1 MQRNVQTVRRIN
13 VLKRILAHQHQPS
26 ATGSESTVWWSV
38 RRAASSST
46 TNDGATIE
54 IGDVTMEVEAP
65 RHPELVPTGYYGPD
79 GAESHEAQ
87 QHLSQTRLHHLRWML
102 QKDKLGQDMM
112 LLGRPGRLRRHL
124 VMQYAE
130 LTRREVEYVLLNR
143 DTTESDLKQ
152 RREIRDGTAT
162 YHNQGAV
169 RAATEGRLLVIE
181 GVEKAERNVLPILN
195 NLLEN
200 REMHLEDGRF
210 LISAKNYDSLRQRYD
225 REQLDRW
232 GLVRVSEEFRVVA
245 LGLPVPRYRGAPLDP
260 PLRSRFQARD
270 VPDLPYVEVLLEV
283 KELAGGV
290 APPDVLTRLVSF
302 AYAVQSA
309 TSGALPDFPID
320 NLRYA
325 GLLLRNNSSLTVH
338 ELLERLY
345 PYRVFLEKEGIGL
358 VASLLDSLKI
368 PGGPSKDGTQGEN
381 VGSRVLPALTVAS
394 VEPAAND
401 PAGLLQ
407 VSLKPHTGG
416 TPVTLQVA
424 RGTAAPVRTTG
435 APLDPRDRY
444 VPTAYQAGL
453 LADLLQ
459 TIAVGDV
466 CLVGPRG
473 CGKSVLAQQLC
484 LALDRQQTETMVLYQ
499 DMTARDLLQKRT
511 TRPNGDT
518 VWQDSPLLAAALAG
532 HAVILDGIHRL
543 HHSTLA
549 ILHRLVHDREMQ
561 LYDGRRLLHH
571 ERYDRMLATENRGTL
586 DTTGLLRIHPGFRII
601 ALAEPN
607 GRREVQGGHGGTA
620 TNWIA
625 PETLNLFLFHE
636 VRGLSEREERTLLDT
651 LHGPL
656 DGTME
661 QIVNLAH
668 RLRSSADPVMRTLSA
683 NLSTRQLLRIARR
696 LRQYG
701 ERAAQRN
708 AADIVHATFLSK
720 FMPNL
725 ARNVLD
731 SAMERTGIRQPD
743 RTATGEA
750 DGTDSKAPLV
760 ELLEDG
766 TMLRLGRTVVPR
778 YKTDAV
784 SKVPD
789 IVFYDVPQH
798 LRLMERLLQDF
809 LLGEH
814 LLLVGN
820 QGVGKNKIAD
830 RLLQLMNRPREYI
843 QLHRDTTVQ
852 SLTQQATVR
861 DGRIEYEDSPLVK
874 AVRAGHVLVV
884 DEADKAP
891 IHVTC
896 ILKTLVENGEM
907 LLSDGRRI
915 CPPSAATS
923 DDDRLI
929 PTHPDF
935 RLVVLANRP
944 GFPFLGN
951 DFFSALGDLFS
962 CHAVDNPSPD
972 SELYLLRQ
980 YGPSVSPALIRQL
993 VDAFAELRDMADAG
1007 TLHYPYSTREV
1018 VAIVKHLERFPDDP
1032 LAELIG
1038 NVLDH
1043 DRYAPETL
1051 EQVTAVLLRHG
1062 LPIGEYAEGCE
1073 AVAALRRQRKLQLT
1087 VRSHSGKGVSGP
1099 KHGKVD
1105 PNNDPHVGGNTW
1117 AGGSGGRDTAGLGGK
1132 GGPYRLDGGHPV
1144 HQLSDAEKDAVPES
1158 VKQAAREMNRKAFE
1172 EKLREIQMSPYEHQ
1186 VYEQYSEPVRRQV
1199 QQLRITLQALQARAR
1214 ERQWQKHRTAG
1225 ELDDT
1230 KLVEGITGE
1239 RAIYKQRAE
1248 QEPEPGQPQERPKRL
1263 KLVVDVSGSMY
1274 RFNGY
1279 DGRLD
1284 RQLEATAMVM
1294 EAFDGFEAKI
1304 RYDIVGHSGEAVVIP
1319 FVSDKNPPKDDKRR
1333 LETLKMMHAHSQF
1346 CWSGDHTLAA
1356 TEQAVDEMAR
1366 EDCDEAIVIV
1376 LSDANL
1382 ARYGISPRRLND
1394 ALGRQLPKVRAHVV
1408 FIGSLGDEAQV
1419 VANEMA
1425 ADRAFVCMNLDQLPQ
1440 IMRQI
1445 FASSLLH

>member
-13 VLKRILAHQHQPS
+13 VLKRILAHQKHP
-26 ATGSESTVWWSV
+26 ATGTDAAVWWSV
-38 RRAASSST
+38 RRAASST

-54 IGDVTMEVEAP
+54 IGDVTMEVAAP
-65 RHPELVPTGYYGPD
+65 HHPELVPTGYYYGTGD
-79 GAESHEAQ
+79 GAEGHTEGQ
-87 QHLSQTRLHHLRWML
+87 QLSQTRLHHLRWML

-232 GLVRVSEEFRVVA
+232 GLVRVSEDFRVVA

-283 KELAGGV
+283 KELAGTDS
-290 APPDVLTRLVSF
+290 PPDVLTRLVSF

-345 PYRVFLEKEGIGL
+345 PYRVFLEKEGVGL

-368 PGGPSKDGTQGEN
+368 PGGPTKDEAHGDN
-381 VGSRVLPALTVAS
+381 RRVPPLRVAS
-394 VEPAAND
+394 IEAAAND

-407 VSLKPHTGG
+407 VSLQPPTGG

-424 RGTAAPVRTTG
+424 RGTAARVRTD
-435 APLDPRDRY
+435 AAKEQRDRY

-459 TIAVGDV
+459 TIAVADV

-571 ERYDRMLATENRGTL
+571 ERYDRLTAKEGSV
-586 DTTGLLRIHPGFRII
+586 DATGLLRIHPGFRII

-607 GRREVQGGHGGTA
+607 GRREVGGHGTA

-656 DGTME
+656 DPTME

-668 RLRSSADPVMRTLSA
+668 RLRSSGDPVMRTLSA

-720 FMPNL
+720 FMPSL
-725 ARNVLD
+725 ARNVLE
-731 SAMERTGIRQPD
+731 SAMERTGIQRLD
-743 RTATGEA
+743 SAREA
-750 DGTDSKAPLV
+750 DANDPKAPLV
-760 ELLEDG
+760 ELLEEG
-766 TMLRLGRTVVPR
+766 TVLRLGRTVVRR
-778 YKTDAV
+778 YETEAV

-915 CPPSAATS
+915 CPPSAASS
-923 DDDRLI
+923 DGDRLI

-1043 DRYAPETL
+1043 DRYTPETL

-1073 AVAALRRQRKLQLT
+1073 AVAALRRQRQLQLT

-1199 QQLRITLQALQARAR
+1199 QQLRITLQALQARAH

-1382 ARYGISPRRLND
+1382 ARYGISPRRLNE

-1408 FIGSLGDEAQV
+1408 FIGSLGDEAQI

-1425 ADRAFVCMNLDQLPQ
+1425 ADRAFICMNLDQLPQ

>member
-13 VLKRILAHQHQPS
+13 VLQRILAHQHPAVAS
-26 ATGSESTVWWSV
+26 CTV
-38 RRAASSST
+38 RRAASST
-46 TNDGATIE
+46 ANDGATIE
-54 IGDVTMEVEAP
+54 IGDVTMQVEAP
-65 RHPELVPTGYYGPD
+65 RHPELVPTGYYYGAD
-79 GAESHEAQ
+79 GGTDS
-87 QHLSQTRLHHLRWML
+87 HLSQTRLHHLRWML

-270 VPDLPYVEVLLEV
+270 VPDLPYVEVLLEA
-283 KELAGGV
+283 KELAGGL

-309 TSGALPDFPID
+309 TAGSLPDFPID

-325 GLLLRNNSSLTVH
+325 GLLLRNNGSLTVH
-338 ELLERLY
+338 ELIERLY

-358 VASLLDSLKI
+358 VASLLDSLQI
-368 PGGPSKDGTQGEN
+368 PGGPLKDGTQG
-381 VGSRVLPALTVAS
+381 GDGDRRGVLPPLTVAS

-401 PAGLLQ
+401 PVGLLQ
-407 VSLKPHTGG
+407 VSLQPRTGGG
-416 TPVTLQVA
+416 TPVTVQVA
-424 RGTAAPVRTTG
+424 RGTPG
-435 APLDPRDRY
+435 ASVDQRDRY

-484 LALDRQQTETMVLYQ
+484 LTLDRQQTETMVLYQ

-571 ERYDRMLATENRGTL
+571 ERYDRLVAAEGGSGDPTATKA
-586 DTTGLLRIHPGFRII
+586 TGELLRIHPGFRII

-607 GRREVQGGHGGTA
+607 GRREAGTGYGGTA
-620 TNWIA
+620 TSWIA

-651 LHGPL
+651 LYGPL

-661 QIVNLAH
+661 QIVDLAH
-668 RLRSSADPVMRTLSA
+668 RLRSSGDPVMRTLST

-725 ARNVLD
+725 ARNVLE
-731 SAMERTGIRQPD
+731 SAMERTGIRQQGGS
-743 RTATGEA
+743 ATGDANDTA
-750 DGTDSKAPLV
+750 DPKTPLV
-760 ELLEDG
+760 ELLEG
-766 TMLRLGRTVVPR
+766 GSVLRLGRTVVRR
-778 YKTDAV
+778 YETEAI

-915 CPPSAATS
+915 CPPSVATS
-923 DDDRLI
+923 ADDHRLI

-1018 VAIVKHLERFPDDP
+1018 VAIVKHLERFPSDP

-1073 AVAALRRQRKLQLT
+1073 AVAALRRQRQLQLT

-1117 AGGSGGRDTAGLGGK
+1117 AGGTGGRDTAGLGGK

-1172 EKLREIQMSPYEHQ
+1172 EKLREIQMSPYEHK

-1199 QQLRITLQALQARAR
+1199 QQLRITLQALQARAH

-1319 FVSDKNPPKDDKRR
+1319 FVTDKNPPKDDKRR

-1356 TEQAVDEMAR
+1356 TEQAVDEMAH

-1382 ARYGISPRRLND
+1382 ARYGISPRRLNE

-1408 FIGSLGDEAQV
+1408 FIGSLGDEAQI

>member
-13 VLKRILAHQHQPS
+13 VLQRILAHQHP
-26 ATGSESTVWWSV
+26 AIGNDAAVGWSVV
-38 RRAASSST
+38 RRAASSSSSIG
-46 TNDGATIE
+46 NDGATIE
-54 IGDVTMEVEAP
+54 IGDVTMDVEAP
-65 RHPELVPTGYYGPD
+65 RHPELVPTGYYYGAD
-79 GAESHEAQ
+79 GAESHEGQA
-87 QHLSQTRLHHLRWML
+87 LSQTRLHHLRWML

-112 LLGRPGRLRRHL
+112 LLGRPGRLRRQL

-270 VPDLPYVEVLLEV
+270 VPDLPYVEVLLEA
-283 KELAGGV
+283 KELAGGA

-309 TSGALPDFPID
+309 NSGALPDFPLD

-338 ELLERLY
+338 ELIERLY

-358 VASLLDSLKI
+358 VASLLDSLQI
-368 PGGPSKDGTQGEN
+368 PGGPSKGDDGSG
-381 VGSRVLPALTVAS
+381 VLPPLTLSS

-401 PAGLLQ
+401 PAGTLQ
-407 VSLKPHTGG
+407 VSLKPRTAG
-416 TPVTLQVA
+416 TPPITVQVA
-424 RGTAAPVRTTG
+424 RGTQAREVRTDG
-435 APLDPRDRY
+435 APTDRRDRY
-444 VPTAYQAGL
+444 VPTAYQAGF

-466 CLVGPRG
+466 CLVGARG

-571 ERYDRMLATENRGTL
+571 ERYDRLVSSKEHSSA
-586 DTTGLLRIHPGFRII
+586 TGLLRIHPGFRII

-607 GRREVQGGHGGTA
+607 GRREAGGTTVA

-668 RLRSSADPVMRTLSA
+668 RLRSSGDPVMRTLSA

-725 ARNVLD
+725 ARNVLE
-731 SAMERTGIRQPD
+731 SAMERTGIRQ
-743 RTATGEA
+743 
-750 DGTDSKAPLV
+750 TDSTTAGETADPKTPLV
-760 ELLEDG
+760 ELLEGDRV
-766 TMLRLGRTVVPR
+766 LRLGRTVVRR
-778 YKTDAV
+778 YETDAV

-915 CPPSAATS
+915 CPPSVATG
-923 DDDRLI
+923 DDDHRLI

-1186 VYEQYSEPVRRQV
+1186 VYEQYREPVRRQV

-1248 QEPEPGQPQERPKRL
+1248 QDPEPGQPQERPKRL

-1382 ARYGISPRRLND
+1382 ARYGISPRRLNE